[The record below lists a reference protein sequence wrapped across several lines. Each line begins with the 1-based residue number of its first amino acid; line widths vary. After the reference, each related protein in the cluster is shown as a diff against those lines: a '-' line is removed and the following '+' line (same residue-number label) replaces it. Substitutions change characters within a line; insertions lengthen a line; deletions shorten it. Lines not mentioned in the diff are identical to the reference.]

1 MMADEL
7 QLRQGADDLW
17 GEERPARA
25 AAALCAH
32 HPIRPL
38 LCVALVVR
46 MRTWSLRATRSESS
60 LDMTVTITSG
70 LHDVPVSSED
80 EPTMLK
86 RGDAPSSAG
95 HWCHFLLWWGG
106 EGARGLSFGSGAGCM
121 TRGPLA
127 ISSRRGHQT
136 TRPDGARRPE
146 GALGRAIQTLSPSRS
161 PPKVLNV
168 PT

>member
-1 MMADEL
+1 MTSA
-7 QLRQGADDLW
+7 
-17 GEERPARA
+17 
-25 AAALCAH
+25 
-32 HPIRPL
+32 L

-161 PPKVLNV
+161 PPKILNV
-168 PT
+168 VSQVPILKPSSPV